1 MNLPAW
7 LLQQIT
13 TSREGKEAVVHIFG
27 NYGPAHVEF
36 ELRIDGAG
44 LIATKYKLV
53 AFPFTP
59 PEPHPTPWNDS
70 HFGGFSEVGISF
82 VLADGIDR
90 LAWDRRALWSVYPA
104 DHIGRSVGLA
114 QLATSNSS
122 WAQSSGNGGRGGPV
136 GAAAASSATNASN
149 DFRAMKEYIYS
160 AVALKA
166 GTDLGLQAI
175 SDAHDALRMDTTNI
189 ANGGGISMIVNN
201 EWNYPQ
207 LGNSNYMK
215 PPIKVGEGYS
225 NTVRVRF
232 AHNSVTI
239 EPTLLQK

>member
-1 MNLPAW
+1 M
-7 LLQQIT
+7 IT
-13 TSREGKEAVVHIFG
+13 
-27 NYGPAHVEF
+27 
-36 ELRIDGAG
+36 
-44 LIATKYKLV
+44 TKYKLV

-90 LAWDRRALWSVYPA
+90 LAWDRKALWSAYPA

-114 QLATSNSS
+114 QLTQSNSS
-122 WAQSSGNGGRGGPV
+122 WAQSSGNGGRGGPGGV
-136 GAAAASSATNASN
+136 ATASSVTSASN
-149 DFRAMKEYIYS
+149 DFRAMKENIYS

-166 GTDLGLQAI
+166 RTDLGLQAV
-175 SDAHDALRMDTTNI
+175 SDARDAVRMDTTNN

-232 AHNSVTI
+232 VHNSVAI
-239 EPTLLQK
+239 EPPSLLK